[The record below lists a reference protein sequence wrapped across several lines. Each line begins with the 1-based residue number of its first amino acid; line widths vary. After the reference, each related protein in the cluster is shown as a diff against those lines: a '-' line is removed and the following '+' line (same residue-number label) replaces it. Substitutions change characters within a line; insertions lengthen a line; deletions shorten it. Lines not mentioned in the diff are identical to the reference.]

1 MYLLAEIEASQIQAL
16 DTQVGAS
23 ARVRSLGKV
32 L

>member
-1 MYLLAEIEASQIQAL
+1 VYLVAEIEASEIQAL

-23 ARVRSLGKV
+23 VRVRSLGKV